1 MATATTAP
9 TGILSNIDLKDFDLN
24 DLVKF
29 LTKVG
34 KRTPILSNLVTTQM
48 GDATL
53 DNYTPEQIAAM
64 INIPG
69 VTTGDTIDPAEVD
82 RKREERQKA
91 LEEAKRN
98 RAAGRYSEEV
108 KKAAERGEY
117 GEISKMIDTPS
128 GKVFAPSQ
136 EDIERMRK
144 EMEEYLKGTGT
155 PLPSPEKFTGN
166 VTTIPNIDELTSK
179 PLITP
184 IPENINMD
192 IYTPIP
198 EQKSFDDYILTM
210 SRETNFKEDAKKFIE
225 ENYETMSDKDM
236 YETMLKDSEKY
247 FNKVPLSS
255 RGVTDYR
262 TVSMGLKRDQTNISD
277 LRYGATRNY
286 KSTVE
291 EFNNITKD
299 LDFSKLSPTQ
309 KYDYFK
315 TAYENATGKEAFASG
330 NKKKPF
336 RSILNK
342 YNQQNPD
349 NRILT
354 KSEIPT
360 INYDNSFLEDYRENY
375 QDILD
380 KEAGVGDSAREIVS
394 VSPSFRFLNFIKR
407 TRPDLENMSPDV
419 FFKEYNPYDL
429 DKEGSAL
436 YNDFQAFKETDTLR
450 MKLANELKPLL
461 NKLFPNKKN
470 SETLQ
475 IAHEF
480 ESIGLKRGYVDKSRE
495 GTGGDPLTMYI
506 DFGKYNSGMQGGVS
520 EKEWKGL
527 EDKAR
532 ESIKQYLE
540 TGEEKYFTQASK
552 YSRDMADIGVQGEA
566 YGFILGDRKPI
577 SAKISELMTKAMD
590 RGINLTQEDFDSAE
604 RAMELIEKTGKVYA
618 KGGMVGIATI
628 DDITGPLGK
637 F

>member
-1 MATATTAP
+1 MA
-9 TGILSNIDLKDFDLN
+9 GIKDI
-24 DLVKF
+24 KF
-29 LTKVG
+29 LT
-34 KRTPILSNLVTTQM
+34 RPIQKFRNGGGASVIPYRPVRSSMNVPNPAPYWKELMASQALLS
-48 GDATL
+48 
-53 DNYTPEQIAAM
+53 YP
-64 INIPG
+64 
-69 VTTGDTIDPAEVD
+69 TISA
-82 RKREERQKA
+82 
-91 LEEAKRN
+91 
-98 RAAGRYSEEV
+98 
-108 KKAAERGEY
+108 
-117 GEISKMIDTPS
+117 MIDTPL
-128 GKVFAPSQ
+128 GPVYAPSEEEIKKRQ
-136 EDIERMRK
+136 EEEAERIK
-144 EMEEYLKGTGT
+144 NTGLEPPKVNVEPSIT
-155 PLPSPEKFTGN
+155 PLPKPKSFLDDANITVPVPTLDPSS
-166 VTTIPNIDELTSK
+166 VTT
-179 PLITP
+179 
-184 IPENINMD
+184 
-192 IYTPIP
+192 IP
-198 EQKSFDDYILTM
+198 EQKSFDDYILTA
-210 SRETNFKEDAKKFIE
+210 TNFKEDAKKFIE

-236 YETMLKDSEKY
+236 YETMLKDPEKY
-247 FNKVPLSS
+247 FNKVPSTS

-262 TVSMGLKRDQTNISD
+262 TISMGLKRDQTNISD

-286 KSTVE
+286 ENTVE

-309 KYDYFK
+309 KYNYFK
-315 TAYENATGKEAFASG
+315 IAYENATGKEAFASG
-330 NKKKPF
+330 SKRKPF

-380 KEAGVGDSAREIVS
+380 KEAGVGDSVREIVS

-407 TRPDLENMSPDV
+407 TRPDLENMSSDV
-419 FFKEYNPYDL
+419 FFKEYDPYDL
-429 DKEGSAL
+429 DKEGSTL
-436 YNDFQAFKETDTLR
+436 YNDFQAFKEIDTLR
-450 MKLANELKPLL
+450 MQLATELKPLL

-506 DFGKYNSGMQGGVS
+506 DFGKYNSGIQGGVS

-540 TGEEKYFTQASK
+540 TGEEKYFTQAAK

-566 YGFILGDRKPI
+566 YGFILGDKKPI

-618 KGGMVGIATI
+618 QGGLVGISHLTR
-628 DDITGPLGK
+628 PLGN

>member
-1 MATATTAP
+1 
-9 TGILSNIDLKDFDLN
+9 
-24 DLVKF
+24 
-29 LTKVG
+29 
-34 KRTPILSNLVTTQM
+34 
-48 GDATL
+48 
-53 DNYTPEQIAAM
+53 
-64 INIPG
+64 
-69 VTTGDTIDPAEVD
+69 
-82 RKREERQKA
+82 
-91 LEEAKRN
+91 
-98 RAAGRYSEEV
+98 
-108 KKAAERGEY
+108 
-117 GEISKMIDTPS
+117 
-128 GKVFAPSQ
+128 
-136 EDIERMRK
+136 
-144 EMEEYLKGTGT
+144 
-155 PLPSPEKFTGN
+155 
-166 VTTIPNIDELTSK
+166 
-179 PLITP
+179 
-184 IPENINMD
+184 
-192 IYTPIP
+192 
-198 EQKSFDDYILTM
+198 
-210 SRETNFKEDAKKFIE
+210 
-225 ENYETMSDKDM
+225 
-236 YETMLKDSEKY
+236 MLKDPEKY

-255 RGVTDYR
+255 RGVTEYR
-262 TVSMGLKRDQTNISD
+262 YGRDLKRDKKNISD

-286 KSTVE
+286 ENTVE

-309 KYDYFK
+309 KYNYFK
-315 TAYENATGKEAFASG
+315 IAYENATGKEAFASG
-330 NKKKPF
+330 SKRKPF

-380 KEAGVGDSAREIVS
+380 KEAGVGDSVREIVS

-407 TRPDLENMSPDV
+407 TRPDLENMSSDV
-419 FFKEYNPYDL
+419 FFKEYDPYDL
-429 DKEGSAL
+429 DKEGSTL
-436 YNDFQAFKETDTLR
+436 YNDFQAFKEIDTLR
-450 MKLANELKPLL
+450 MQLATELKPLL

-506 DFGKYNSGMQGGVS
+506 DFGKYNSGIQGGVS

-540 TGEEKYFTQASK
+540 TGEEKYFTQAAK

-566 YGFILGDRKPI
+566 YGFILGDKKPI

-618 KGGMVGIATI
+618 KGGLVGISHLTR
-628 DDITGPLGK
+628 PLGN